1 MSDLKESL
9 LAMRQMA
16 KTRIRMLNEGITFY
30 DAERKAYYLREYE
43 ARVRELDQLIRR
55 LSLKLVRPHK

>member
-1 MSDLKESL
+1 VSDLKESL
-9 LAMRQMA
+9 IAMRQMA
-16 KTRIRMLNEGITFY
+16 KTRIRMLTEGITFH